1 MKKAITILL
10 LSFIVVGLESCQSEY
25 AERME
30 NAIALKR
37 KYMEV
42 KDVMNESNNINLIK
56 TLEDIENEINFH
68 AKVSGNEEL
77 FLKEVWKNHQED

>member
-10 LSFIVVGLESCQSEY
+10 LSFIVFGLESCQSEY